1 MGCWFFASAA
11 GNFAA
16 GMIARATGSDAASGS
31 DAAQDVVL
39 GVYSKI
45 GWIAIAVGV
54 GFLAISPL
62 LRKLMHLN
70 PMKDDDQVLAGESE
84 RAEPAAAGLRPA
96 GNRKR
101 RESDGE
107 GK

>member
-1 MGCWFFASAA
+1 MGELCLSPVGLSAMNRLAPAHMASLIMGCWFFASAA

-45 GWIAIAVGV
+45 GWLAIAVGV
-54 GFLAISPL
+54 GFLAIPPL
-62 LRKLMHLN
+62 ITIGR
-70 PMKDDDQVLAGESE
+70 
-84 RAEPAAAGLRPA
+84 AAG
-96 GNRKR
+96 
-101 RESDGE
+101 RERG
-107 GK
+107 GP

>member
-1 MGCWFFASAA
+1 MASLIMGCWFFASAA

-62 LRKLMHLN
+62 IRKLMPLN
-70 PMKDDDQVLAGESE
+70 TMKDDDHVLAGASAL
-84 RAEPAAAGLRPA
+84 AEPDRKS
-96 GNRKR
+96 NRLN
-101 RESDGE
+101 SSH
-107 GK
+107 

>member
-62 LRKLMHLN
+62 IRKLMHLN
-70 PMKDDDQVLAGESE
+70 TLKDDDHVLAGASE
-84 RAEPAAAGLRPA
+84 LAEQAASGLRTRQEERRA
-96 GNRKR
+96 GKR
-101 RESDGE
+101 GGR
-107 GK
+107 